1 MSRTLRDLEQCV
13 YGEVST
19 DCRSGR
25 QRGLRRVLRVLGHGV
40 GSGNRYEWPD
50 PVEFERL
57 ARQLQV
63 IRKSLCF

>member
-1 MSRTLRDLEQCV
+1 MNCTLRDLERCV
-13 YGEVST
+13 YGETSA

-25 QRGLRRVLRVLGHGV
+25 QRSLRRVLRVLGHGV
-40 GSGNRYEWPD
+40 GSGNRYEWTD
-50 PVEFERL
+50 PAEFERL